1 MEQKGPTEDSYTRFV
16 LDIDPIL
23 QSSGL
28 FSMTIARIETSAH
41 TSVSFAL
48 SAHISLPGS
57 KYIARRAEENRI
69 DRCCWLLA
77 TLPVR
82 IEYVHPWY
90 GLAT

>member
-28 FSMTIARIETSAH
+28 FSVTIARIETSAH

-48 SAHISLPGS
+48 SAHIGLPGS
-57 KYIARRAEENRI
+57 KYIAR
-69 DRCCWLLA
+69 
-77 TLPVR
+77 
-82 IEYVHPWY
+82 
-90 GLAT
+90 

>member
-16 LDIDPIL
+16 LDIDPVL
-23 QSSGL
+23 ENSGL
-28 FSMTIARIETSAH
+28 FSMTIACIETSAH

-48 SAHISLPGS
+48 SAYIGLPGS

-82 IEYVHPWY
+82 IEYVQPWY